1 MTGGHHGGGRI
12 LSPAPDIITLLLF
25 FFSKKMKSIQV
36 LVALVLLAT
45 VALAQNSNNVNVTLH
60 VMTIC
65 PGNWNPPPA
74 AHTGLVAV
82 GYISEIMASFGSFF
96 VLFSF
101 FLFFFVQMLPSVSR
115 ISWMFLTRWVPL

>member
-1 MTGGHHGGGRI
+1 
-12 LSPAPDIITLLLF
+12 
-25 FFSKKMKSIQV
+25 MKSIQV
-36 LVALVLLAT
+36 LVALVGLFVT
-45 VALAQNSNNVNVTLH
+45 ITLAQNSNNVNVTLH

-65 PGNWNPPPA
+65 PGNWNHPPPA
-74 AHTGLVAV
+74 ADTGLVAL

-115 ISWMFLTRWVPL
+115 ISWMCLTRWVPL